1 MRVDQIAML
10 PVFPNMFVQKVRT
23 LLNCYGR
30 KVLTASLA
38 LSTFAVF
45 GFLIARDWDTLQQF
59 EWSLKPSL
67 LILALCAHAVSLGG
81 TFIAWKLIMRYLGS
95 PVKIEMDFLF
105 YFLSLA
111 ARKIPSAIWYTGA
124 RTFLYTQE
132 GMSAYFVISAIA
144 IEFIIAVLTG
154 GWVFIVFQNRYLFME
169 NYTWV
174 GHGLVMLTLLLTIFF
189 LIQPKS
195 IIKWIQR
202 RGAEQGRDS
211 PTSFL
216 SRRNLIICSVPYLV
230 AWAIGGTSFYLTIWA
245 LIPSPGI
252 DWFNAVGIAT
262 LSTLIV
268 LIGTIL
274 PMGIGLKEI
283 AAGVLLSP
291 WLPVTV
297 GLSVSVIYRFLQ
309 TFDEALWIGLAYSLY
324 LFNSIRHTSRA
335 NFPPDNPNGVL

>member
-23 LLNCYGR
+23 QLNCYGR
-30 KVLTASLA
+30 KVLTAGLA
-38 LSTFAVF
+38 LSTFAIFV
-45 GFLIARDWDTLQQF
+45 FLIARDWDTLQQF

-95 PVKIEMDFLF
+95 PVRIEMDFLF

-111 ARKIPSAIWYTGA
+111 ARKIPSAIWYIGA

-132 GMSAYFVISAIA
+132 GISAYFVLSAIA

-154 GWVFIVFQNRYLFME
+154 GWVFVAFRNHYLFME
-169 NYTWV
+169 NYVWV
-174 GHGLVMLTLLLTIFF
+174 GHGLVMLTLLLTILF
-189 LIQPKS
+189 LIQPQS

-202 RGAEQGRDS
+202 RAEQGHDS

-245 LIPSPGI
+245 LIPNPGI
-252 DWFNAVGIAT
+252 DWFNVVGIAT

-274 PMGIGLKEI
+274 PMGIGLKEL

-297 GLSVSVIYRFLQ
+297 GLSVSVIYRLLQ

-324 LFNSIRHTSRA
+324 LFNPIRHKSRE
-335 NFPPDNPNGVL
+335 NLPPDNPNGVL